1 MAIETGSKSRILVI
15 GATGTLGRELVRASL
30 AAGHSTFAL
39 VREPTFTDPQKSLL
53 LRSFAANGVTLLK
66 GSLQDFQSL
75 LEAVKQVDVVICAV
89 PSKQTLDQK
98 LLIEAI
104 KEAGCIKRFVPSEF
118 GADPDKVQILGMDH
132 GHYEMKIEIRR
143 CIENEGIPYTYI
155 SCNFLMRYLLPSLVQ
170 PGLNAPPRDEIK
182 IFGDGNVK
190 AVSLMD
196 IDVATFTICTIDDP
210 RTLDMVLYLRPP
222 GNVYSMNEL
231 VEMWEMKIGKM
242 LEKVYIPEEQLLR
255 IIQEAPFP
263 FNMLLAV
270 NYLVF
275 VKGDTANIQIE
286 PSVGVEASELYPD
299 VKYTS
304 VEEYLS
310 RVIQ

>member
-1 MAIETGSKSRILVI
+1 MAMERGSKSRILVI

-30 AAGHSTFAL
+30 AAGHPTFAL
-39 VREPTFTDPQKSLL
+39 VREPAFSDPQKSLL
-53 LRSFAANGVTLLK
+53 LRSFAADGVTLLK
-66 GSLQDFQSL
+66 GSLQDFPSL

-98 LLIEAI
+98 LLIRAI

-118 GADPDKVQILGMDH
+118 GADPNKVQILGMDH
-132 GHYEMKIEIRR
+132 GHYKEKIEIRR

-170 PGLNAPPRDEIK
+170 PGLNTPPRDEIK

-196 IDVATFTICTIDDP
+196 VDVATFTICTIDDP
-210 RTLDMVLYLRPP
+210 RTLNMVLYLRPP

-231 VEMWEMKIGKM
+231 VEMWEMKSGKI

-255 IIQEAPFP
+255 IIHETPFP
-263 FNMLLAV
+263 GNRDFIFIYSA
-270 NYLVF
+270 F
-275 VKGDTANIQIE
+275 IKGDHTYFSID
-286 PSVGVEASELYPD
+286 SSGLDGSKLYPH
-299 VKYTS
+299 VKYTTVS
-304 VEEYLS
+304 EYLDS
-310 RVIQ
+310 LL

>member
-1 MAIETGSKSRILVI
+1 MAMETGSKSRILVI
-15 GATGTLGRELVRASL
+15 GATGTLGRNLVRASL

-39 VREPTFTDPQKSLL
+39 VREPAFSDPQKSLL
-53 LRSFAANGVTLLK
+53 LRSFSADGVNILK

-89 PSKQTLDQK
+89 PSNQTLNQK
-98 LLIEAI
+98 LLIQAI

-132 GHYEMKIEIRR
+132 GHYEMKTEIRR

-155 SCNFLMRYLLPSLVQ
+155 SCNLLMRYLLPSLVQ
-170 PGLNAPPRDEIK
+170 PGLNAPPRDKIT

-190 AVSLMD
+190 AVSIMD

-210 RTLDMVLYLRPP
+210 RTLDTVLYLRPP

-242 LEKVYIPEEQLLR
+242 LEKVYVPEEQLLR
-255 IIQEAPFP
+255 IIQETPFP
-263 FNMLLAV
+263 SNRHFIFIYSA
-270 NYLVF
+270 F
-275 VKGDTANIQIE
+275 IKGDHTYFSID
-286 PSVGVEASELYPD
+286 SSGLDGCKLYPH
-299 VKYTS
+299 VKYTTVS
-304 VEEYLS
+304 EYLDS
-310 RVIQ
+310 LL